1 MNPIQP
7 GSSMKI
13 FKFITAHSILYGEPN
28 NIMRAMVMAKL
39 DMANWPNTPL
49 VLVDAIITWIE
60 HEEAAKIS
68 EKN

>member
-1 MNPIQP
+1 
-7 GSSMKI
+7 
-13 FKFITAHSILYGEPN
+13 
-28 NIMRAMVMAKL
+28 MAKL